1 MAQIN
6 NFLAM
11 YGRLGLD
18 ADCSEAEL
26 RQAYRRYIA
35 ARHPDRQRG
44 RPAMELAEV
53 QQLTAMFA
61 AAMAFYRKRGHLPG
75 SAPTRATPA
84 PTPAPSRRRGKKK
97 AHGLLLITL
106 VAGGLL
112 LWHAWPAPPEAGV
125 PAPPSLPTA
134 PLPGGDGADGRATPE
149 ESFIDAGSTRREV
162 LDLAGQPQLDA
173 GDRWDYGPSWVR
185 FRDDRVVD
193 WYSSPLRPLPVR
205 PASTP

>member
-35 ARHPDRQRG
+35 DRHPDRQRE

-53 QQLTAMFA
+53 QQVTAMFA
-61 AAMAFYRKRGHLPG
+61 AAMAFYRERGHLPG
-75 SAPTRATPA
+75 SAPARATP
-84 PTPAPSRRRGKKK
+84 PPAPASSRRRGKKK
-97 AHGLLLITL
+97 AHGLLLVTL
-106 VAGGLL
+106 VAAGLL
-112 LWHAWPAPPEAGV
+112 LWHAWPAPTETGM
-125 PAPPSLPTA
+125 PAASPPPSTPS
-134 PLPGGDGADGRATPE
+134 PRKDGADGRATP

-205 PASTP
+205 STSTP